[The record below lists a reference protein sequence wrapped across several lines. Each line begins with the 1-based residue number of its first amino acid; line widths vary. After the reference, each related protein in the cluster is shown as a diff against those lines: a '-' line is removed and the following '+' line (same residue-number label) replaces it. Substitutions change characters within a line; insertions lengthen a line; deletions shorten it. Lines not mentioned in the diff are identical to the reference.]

1 MSLNDDEFVARFEDA
16 SLSNESFHHSDHVR
30 MAFLYL
36 CRYPALEALQRFS
49 ASLARFAEAKG
60 KPGLYNETVTWAFLF
75 LIRERM
81 ARSGGNP
88 TWEEFATENADLL
101 SWENNILRRYYREA
115 TLKSDLAR
123 STFVMPDKIDV
134 PFGN

>member
-1 MSLNDDEFVARFEDA
+1 MSLSDDEFVARFEDA
-16 SLSNESFHHSDHVR
+16 TLSNESFHHRDHVR
-30 MAFLYL
+30 MAYLYL
-36 CRYPALEALQRFS
+36 RRYPALEALQRFS
-49 ASLARFAEAKG
+49 ASLARFAAAKG

-81 ARSGGNP
+81 ARRGGDH
-88 TWEEFATENADLL
+88 TWGEFAAENADLL

-123 STFVMPDKIDV
+123 STFVMPDKLDV
-134 PFGN
+134 SA